1 MLRWLNLCL
10 VVSLSLSSVSA
21 AAGVPTCAAY
31 LDQKNS
37 YRLLFHPDGTAR
49 EYNKDGILQAV
60 HQYYRAGQSVWLR
73 NYESGYS
80 QHYQFTGTGKQL
92 KKSDSTWGDTLY
104 TQQQRNSCPSI
115 PKRAYLAKPEC
126 SYGKEKECCAA
137 GDVNACIT
145 DAQNSSNIA
154 VLQQQC
160 RTQPQACLAL
170 LGQYEHDANQG
181 DSKAFFTGMYAEK
194 KPLPAAQ
201 LDEVAAM
208 CSRFKT
214 PDLCRKAVQQL
225 WRGLRFS
232 QTANLFADLCKAHL
246 DERAC
251 DRHTQLSSLQFPAA
265 LAPATV
271 LPCGE
276 YLSTVSALTGTLNFK
291 DRGMVTIA
299 LGSQLRARLED
310 GLIKLRHDKGG
321 DFVFARLNDNALL
334 GLDDWNSFEL
344 YRRESPPQQ
353 ACQPPVIYKEQPLSS
368 NCGLDKDPADCCK
381 AGDTQG
387 CNRLGSLAALA
398 NNWKEAAL
406 QYAKVCEK
414 GVRVGC
420 ENWIYTVSKTGD
432 EGVETGLKKLCAK
445 DDRHVACD
453 LLETDKL
460 TQAML
465 GYELDKMLKE
475 RKTEEPAKKQ

>member
-1 MLRWLNLCL
+1 MILLRVFSLFLINLCL
-10 VVSLSLSSVSA
+10 VQAASA
-21 AAGVPTCAAY
+21 VPCGSY
-31 LDQKNS
+31 LDQKS
-37 YRLLFHPDGTAR
+37 GYWLLFQPDGTAQ
-49 EYNKDGILQAV
+49 EYNRDGIVQAV

-80 QHYQFTGTGKQL
+80 QQFQFAGNGKQL

-104 TQQQRNSCPSI
+104 IQQQRNSCPSLQ
-115 PKRAYLAKPEC
+115 KLAYLAKPDC

-137 GDVNACIT
+137 GDSTACVT
-145 DAQNSSNIA
+145 DAQNSANIP

-170 LGQYEHDANQG
+170 LELYEKAANKRDTPFSG
-181 DSKAFFTGMYAEK
+181 IYAEK
-194 KPLPAAQ
+194 KPLPVAQ
-201 LDEVAAM
+201 LDEIAES
-208 CSRFKT
+208 CRRFKT

-225 WRGLRFS
+225 WRAQQFN
-232 QTANLFADLCKAHL
+232 QTAQLFENMCKAQL
-246 DERAC
+246 DEHAC
-251 DRHTQLSSLQFPAA
+251 ARHKQLISLSFPKTVPPAA
-265 LAPATV
+265 T

-276 YLSTVSALTGTLNFK
+276 YRSTVSSLTGTLDFK

-321 DFVFARLNDNALL
+321 DFVFARLGDTILL
-334 GLDDWNSFEL
+334 GLDDWNNFEV
-344 YRRESPPQQ
+344 YRREAAPQQ
-353 ACQPPVIYKEQPLSS
+353 VCQAPIIYKEEPLSS
-368 NCGLDKDPADCCK
+368 NCGLDKNPADCCK

-387 CNRLGSLAALA
+387 CNRLGSMAALV

-420 ENWIYTVSKTGD
+420 ENWIYTVGKTGD
-432 EGVETGLKKLCAK
+432 EGVEAGLKKLCAK
-445 DDRHVACD
+445 DDHHVACD
-453 LLETDKL
+453 LLETDRVS
-460 TQAML
+460 QAML
-465 GYELDKMLKE
+465 GYELEKMLKE
-475 RKTEEPAKKQ
+475 TKSEQPAKRP